1 MYAYRI
7 KKYIGAYFAVL
18 GKVDALVFTGGIG
31 ENDHWLRQQACSNL
45 SGLGIGVD
53 EIQNQQPARPCGAIH
68 ADDSKVKVLVINTQE
83 ELEIAIQAQSCLS
96 NLRI

>member
-18 GKVDALVFTGGIG
+18 GRVDALVFTGGIG

-45 SGLGIGVD
+45 TGLGICID
-53 EIQNQQPARPCGAIH
+53 EVQNLKPARPCGALH
-68 ADDSKVKVLVINTQE
+68 AKDSIVKVLVINTHE
-83 ELEIAIQAQSCLS
+83 ELEIAIQAQGCL
-96 NLRI
+96 